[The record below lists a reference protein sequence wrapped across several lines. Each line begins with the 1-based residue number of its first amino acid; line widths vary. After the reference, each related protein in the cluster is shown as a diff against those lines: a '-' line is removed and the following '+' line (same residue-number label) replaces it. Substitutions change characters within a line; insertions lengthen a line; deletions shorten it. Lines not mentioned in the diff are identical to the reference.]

1 MLKFKWL
8 LIRKV
13 LLEKADLRQNGVVK
27 HRRCVF
33 TFYICRRKQI
43 YYDFIPMILF
53 VCQINQKLQTDTS
66 KVF

>member
-43 YYDFIPMILF
+43 YYDFIPM
-53 VCQINQKLQTDTS
+53 
-66 KVF
+66 